1 MKHPHFLSL
10 ISCHDVIAISE
21 SKLDDTDAVDVPGH
35 VAFYKNRGKFRR
47 KSVGVQLLIKEELA
61 QYVTVFESK
70 DKKPKID
77 TRVKKHY
84 CFISSDLCA
93 NLLFFKLS
101 KKYVTCDI
109 LFGVVYIPPEGSPFE
124 NKDVFTELENS
135 LLLLEHDG
143 VCFLGDFNTRT
154 GAVDGII
161 TVGFNNDFDMLYKV
175 FDDAPGSDKIP
186 SALPKRISQDLDT
199 NNYGFRLLDFCKTVG
214 VAIVNG
220 HAGSNTSIGKCT
232 CKNVSGVDY
241 ALVSSDLFPLISGF
255 AVLDFCELYSD
266 VHCLIVLKLNVTEAQ
281 ETEFGHFESDDD
293 DCLEDADERN
303 LQFITG
309 KPAWCK
315 TREDEYIFALDDAV
329 INEINIVLDEELLS
343 PSLDTINH
351 IVLKITEL

>member
-1 MKHPHFLSL
+1 MSVGFSQKWNTQIFLSL
-10 ISCHDVIAISE
+10 ISSHDIIAISE
-21 SKLDDTDAVDVPGH
+21 SKLDDTDAADVPGY

-47 KSVGVQLLIKEELA
+47 KSGGVLLLIKEELA

-70 DKKPKID
+70 AKKPKID

-84 CFISSDLCA
+84 CFISGDLCA
-93 NLLFFKLS
+93 NVLFFKLS
-101 KKYVTCDI
+101 TKFVTRDI

-143 VCFLGDFNTRT
+143 VCFLGDFNART

-161 TVGFNNDFDMLYKV
+161 TDGFNNDFDMPYKV
-175 FDDAPGSDKIP
+175 FEDAPCSDKIP
-186 SALPKRISQDLDT
+186 SALPKRISQDLAT
-199 NNYGFRLLDFCKTVG
+199 NNYCFRLLDFCKTVD

-220 HAGSNTSIGKCT
+220 RAGSDTNIGKCT
-232 CKNVSGVDY
+232 CKNVSVVDY
-241 ALVSSDLFPLISGF
+241 ALVSSDLFPLISDF

-266 VHCLIVLKLNVTEAQ
+266 VHCPIVLKLNLIEAQ
-281 ETEFGHFESDDD
+281 ETELGHFESDDD

-309 KPAWCK
+309 KPVWCK
-315 TREDEYIFALDDAV
+315 TREDEYFF
-329 INEINIVLDEELLS
+329 
-343 PSLDTINH
+343 H
-351 IVLKITEL
+351 